1 MKQKSQNRFLA
12 ALLAVA
18 MMLQMLPML
27 AFAEDATGT
36 GKPVAWI
43 KDPYDPAKNQGF
55 TSLEE
60 AVKKAKSGATII
72 LEEGNYTL
80 YNIKSDDTTRG
91 KDLTFVGQG
100 PDKTTWRIGP
110 TVLNP
115 AFFGKEYNGDY
126 SFDGAGKITFKNM
139 TLGTGSADYL
149 GFIRP
154 DQTVVDHCEIYGKT
168 FYWGYTSAVFTDTT
182 FYAPPKD
189 YAIWT
194 YSSPTMEF
202 DNCTFN
208 TTGKAINVYADY
220 GAGKQDITVYFNNC
234 TVLNSG
240 SELKTALNINDSNMR
255 PFKYTIYINNP
266 QTINAALDTTTCSRM
281 FGFGGK
287 DKEATNNKGKT
298 DVYVDG
304 DLVWTNGKM
313 KTHSYTEGEKEE
325 RAYRDGEKEEG
336 AYKITGR
343 SDWTPSVERVDE
355 CEVTKTCK
363 YCGWTK
369 KELEHASVYRLQY
382 NLNEGVGDE
391 TAYKDAFSHEK
402 ESVKLAAAPTR
413 EGYQFAGWL
422 SPNGKLYKAESELVL
437 TGDEV
442 FTAYWKKDEPVVNHT
457 LTVTGGTFAV
467 KDGDIDVTDTLET
480 STDEASGKQTCLVP
494 DGAEVTVTLD
504 QTKVPEGMVFDIW
517 STGEL
522 PLDQDYK
529 AESITF
535 TMNGDVDVA
544 AQYRSADIEDGSDV
558 VGPIIVGT
566 AVVAGGA
573 LVGYT
578 LGTDLVGQ
586 MWGLPYFPS
595 NRSALAMMLW
605 EDAGKPMPESE
616 ILYPDV
622 GQEEQDMDLQHA
634 ARWSMEHDLLPDLN
648 DQDTELPPEQ
658 VKFYPDN
665 MVTKISV
672 LRAWK
677 KAQDLK
683 QNAQ

>member
-27 AFAEDATGT
+27 AFADDAPGIEETY
-36 GKPVAWI
+36 VAWNE
-43 KDPYDPAKNQGF
+43 NQGHKGYP
-55 TSLEE
+55 SLEA
-60 AVKKAKSGATII
+60 AVENASSDDTITLGA
-72 LEEGNYTL
+72 GSYTL
-80 YNIKSDDTTRG
+80 YKKIKDNQKPKG
-91 KDLTFVGQG
+91 KNLTFVGQG
-100 PDKTTWRIGP
+100 PDKTAWNIGAEVP
-110 TVLNP
+110 DP
-115 AFFGKEYNGDY
+115 ANFGTEYNGDY
-126 SFDGAGKITFKNM
+126 SFDGAKTVTFKNM
-139 TLGTGSADYL
+139 TLRSGVVDYL
-149 GFIRP
+149 GFIRI
-154 DQTVVDHCEIYGKT
+154 DNTVVENCVINGKT
-168 FYWGYTSAVFTDTT
+168 DYWGYTSAVFKDTT
-182 FYAPPKD
+182 FNAPSSNYAL
-189 YAIWT
+189 WT
-194 YSSPTMEF
+194 YCSPTMTF
-202 DNCTFN
+202 NNCTFN
-208 TTGKAINVYADY
+208 ANGKAINVYTDY
-220 GAGKQDITVYFNNC
+220 SAGDHDITVNFNNC
-234 TVLNSG
+234 TVNSNFQ
-240 SELKTALNINDSNMR
+240 SYVSMFSNNKTALNINDSNMGSH
-255 PFKYTIYINNP
+255 KYIININDPKTI
-266 QTINAALDTTTCSRM
+266 TAARDKTTTCSQM

-287 DKEATNNKGKT
+287 AATNNKGKT
-298 DVYVDG
+298 DVYLNG
-304 DLVWTNGKM
+304 ELVWTNGKM
-313 KTHSYTEGEKEE
+313 QTHSYT
-325 RAYRDGEKEEG
+325 DGEHDQAFTTTYSEWKTIDARNEW
-336 AYKITGR
+336 R
-343 SDWTPSVERVDE
+343 D
-355 CEVTKTCK
+355 VTKTCN
-363 YCGWTK
+363 YCGRLLEEH
-369 KELEHASVYRLQY
+369 KEIASVYRLQY

-391 TAYKDAFSHEK
+391 TANYNDAFYHEN
-402 ESVKLAAAPTR
+402 ESVTLAAKPTR
-413 EGYQFAGWL
+413 EGYEFAGWL
-422 SPNGKLYKAESELVL
+422 SLKGKLYNPGDELKL

-467 KDGDIDVTDTLET
+467 KNGDIDVTDTLET

-504 QTKVPEGMVFDIW
+504 QTKVPEGMVFDLW
-517 STGEL
+517 STGNFDL
-522 PLDQDYK
+522 PQDQNYK
-529 AESITF
+529 AESIAF
-535 TMNGDVDVA
+535 TMNDDVDVA

-634 ARWSMEHDLLPDLN
+634 ARWSMEHDLMPDLN

>member
-27 AFAEDATGT
+27 AFADDAPDAHAVKIDGKEGSYAKLEDA
-36 GKPVAWI
+36 VRA
-43 KDPYDPAKNQGF
+43 
-55 TSLEE
+55 
-60 AVKKAKSGATII
+60 AKSDDTII
-72 LEEGNYTL
+72 LGEGNYTL
-80 YNIKSDDTTRG
+80 YGIKSDDTTKG
-91 KDLTFVGQG
+91 KNLTFVGQG
-100 PDKTTWRIGP
+100 TDKTFWNIGAEVP
-110 TVLNP
+110 NP
-115 AFFGKEYNGDY
+115 EYYGTEYNGDY
-126 SFDGAGKITFKNM
+126 SFDSAKTVTFKNM
-139 TLGTGSADYL
+139 TLRSGNANYL
-149 GFIRP
+149 GFIRANN
-154 DQTVVDHCEIYGKT
+154 TVVDHCVINGKT
-168 FYWGYTSAVFTDTT
+168 FYWGYESAKFINTT
-182 FYAPPKD
+182 FNAPSGD

-194 YSSPTMEF
+194 YSSPIMTF
-202 DNCTFN
+202 DTCTFN
-208 TTGKAINVYADY
+208 ATGKVINVYTDY
-220 GAGKQDITVYFNNC
+220 GAGKQDITVNFNNC
-234 TVLNSG
+234 TVKSI
-240 SELKTALNINDSNMR
+240 SWTSAATFKTALKIDDHNMGSYKYIINITDPNV
-255 PFKYTIYINNP
+255 T
-266 QTINAALDTTTCSRM
+266 AARDTTTCSQV
-281 FGFGGK
+281 FGFG
-287 DKEATNNKGKT
+287 DKKGVKEGNNSGRT
-298 DVYVDG
+298 EVYWNNSVEP
-304 DLVWTNGKM
+304 VWKEGKM
-313 KTHSYTEGEKEE
+313 QTHSYTDGAHDKAFTTTYTEWTRIDARNEWRDATTTCDYCDRLLEE
-325 RAYRDGEKEEG
+325 HR
-336 AYKITGR
+336 
-343 SDWTPSVERVDE
+343 
-355 CEVTKTCK
+355 EV
-363 YCGWTK
+363 
-369 KELEHASVYRLQY
+369 ASVYRLQY
-382 NLNEGVGDE
+382 NLNEGIGDA
-391 TAYKDAFSHEK
+391 TADYNDAYSREK

-442 FTAYWKKDEPVVNHT
+442 FTAQWKKDEPVVNHT

-467 KDGDIDVTDTLET
+467 KNGDIDVTDTLET

-504 QTKVPEGMVFDIW
+504 QTKVPEGMVFDLW

-578 LGTDLVGQ
+578 LGTDLVGK

-634 ARWSMEHDLLPDLN
+634 ARWAMEHDLMPDLN

>member
-1 MKQKSQNRFLA
+1 MKQKSQNRFFA

-27 AFAEDATGT
+27 AFAEDALGTGEVRNKRTGT
-36 GKPVAWI
+36 T
-43 KDPYDPAKNQGF
+43 Y
-55 TSLEE
+55 TSLATAVAE
-60 AVKKAKSGATII
+60 AQSGDTIE
-72 LEEGNYTL
+72 LGEGNYTL
-80 YNIKSDDTTRG
+80 YGVPSVGSTQG

-100 PDKTTWRIGP
+100 PDKTAWNIGALVP
-110 TVLNP
+110 DP
-115 AFFGKEYNGDY
+115 ANFGTEYNGDY
-126 SFDGAGKITFKNM
+126 SFDGAGTVTFKNM
-139 TLGTGSADYL
+139 TLRSGKADYL
-149 GFIRP
+149 GFIRA
-154 DQTVVDHCEIYGKT
+154 DQTVVDNCVINGKT
-168 FYWGYTSAVFTDTT
+168 FYWGYTSAVFKNTT
-182 FYAPPKD
+182 FNAPLLD

-194 YSSPTMEF
+194 YSSPTMTF

-208 TTGKAINVYADY
+208 ATGKVINVYTDY
-220 GAGKQDITVYFNNC
+220 GAGKQDITVNFNNC
-234 TVLNSG
+234 TVKSI
-240 SELKTALNINDSNMR
+240 SWTSAATFKTALKIDDHNMGSYKYIINITDPNV
-255 PFKYTIYINNP
+255 T
-266 QTINAALDTTTCSRM
+266 AARDTTTCSQV
-281 FGFGGK
+281 FGFG
-287 DKEATNNKGKT
+287 DKKGVKEGNNSGRT
-298 DVYVDG
+298 EVYWNNNAEP
-304 DLVWTNGKM
+304 VWKEGKM
-313 KTHSYTEGEKEE
+313 QTHSYT
-325 RAYRDGEKEEG
+325 DGEHDKAFTYTYSEWR
-336 AYKITGR
+336 KIDARNETR
-343 SDWTPSVERVDE
+343 DE
-355 CEVTKTCK
+355 TKTCN
-363 YCGWTK
+363 YCGWWETYK
-369 KELEHASVYRLQY
+369 NKDVASVYRLQY
-382 NLNEGVGDE
+382 NLNEGVGAENVD
-391 TAYKDAFSHEK
+391 YSDANYRQN
-402 ESVKLAAAPTR
+402 ESVTLKAAPTR

-422 SPNGKLYKAESELVL
+422 SLNGKLYKAESELEQL

-442 FTAYWKKDEPVVNHT
+442 FTAQWKKDEPVVNHT

-504 QTKVPEGMVFDIW
+504 QTKVPEGMVFDLW

-634 ARWSMEHDLLPDLN
+634 ARWAMEHDLMPDLN

>member
-27 AFAEDATGT
+27 AFADDAADAYAVKIDGKEGSYAKLEDA
-36 GKPVAWI
+36 VRA
-43 KDPYDPAKNQGF
+43 A
-55 TSLEE
+55 S
-60 AVKKAKSGATII
+60 SGDTII
-72 LEEGNYTL
+72 LGEGNYTL
-80 YNIKSDDTTRG
+80 YKISSEGMTKG
-91 KDLTFVGQG
+91 KNLTFVGQG
-100 PDKTTWRIGP
+100 PDKTAWNIGALVP
-110 TVLNP
+110 DP
-115 AFFGKEYNGDY
+115 ANFGTEYNGDY
-126 SFDGAGKITFKNM
+126 SFDGAGTVTFKNM
-139 TLGTGSADYL
+139 TLRSGNANYL
-149 GFIRP
+149 GFIRANN
-154 DQTVVDHCEIYGKT
+154 TVVDNCVINGKT
-168 FYWGYTSAVFTDTT
+168 HYWGYTSAVFTDTT
-182 FYAPPKD
+182 FNTPEDD
-189 YAIWT
+189 YALWT
-194 YSSPTMEF
+194 YSSPTMIF

-208 TTGKAINVYADY
+208 ADGAKGKVINVYTE
-220 GAGKQDITVYFNNC
+220 GTTQDIRVYFNNC
-234 TVLNSG
+234 TVNSSKLG
-240 SELKTALNINDSNMR
+240 KQVLKINDRFMR
-255 PFKYTIYINNP
+255 PYKFIVYINNP
-266 QTINAALDTTTCSRM
+266 HINATAARDKMTCSQL
-281 FGFGGK
+281 FGFGSDQDSNTGY
-287 DKEATNNKGKT
+287 T
-298 DVYVDG
+298 DVYLNG

-313 KTHSYTEGEKEE
+313 KTHSYT
-325 RAYRDGEKEEG
+325 DGEKED
-336 AYKITGR
+336 AYEITGR

-391 TAYKDAFSHEK
+391 TAYKDAYSREK

-422 SPNGKLYKAESELVL
+422 SLKGKLYKAESELEQL

-504 QTKVPEGMVFDIW
+504 QTKVPEGMVFDLW
-517 STGEL
+517 STGNFDL
-522 PLDQDYK
+522 PQDQNYK

-578 LGTDLVGQ
+578 LGTDLVGK

-634 ARWSMEHDLLPDLN
+634 ARWAMEHDLMPDLN